1 MIIFVII
8 LWFCFVKA
16 LIINQIYKISLNVL
30 ITGGAGFIGR
40 YLAERLLGNNQITI
54 YDDLSNSSIEK
65 ISFLISKGVKFI
77 KGDVLDFEKL
87 LESSKNFDVIIHLA
101 AKSDVAESVI
111 FPEETIDV
119 NVNGTI
125 NVLKCCAQNKIR
137 KIIFASSAS
146 VYGDSSD
153 IITEKSVTNPLSPY
167 GKSKLDAE
175 TQIRKF
181 AKEFGFCAVIL
192 RLFNVYGKGQNDQYA
207 GVISKFLKNISE
219 NKSLIIYGDGKQ
231 TRDFVSVYDVIRSF
245 ECAISSEYNDT
256 YNIASGK
263 SVSVNELVEMMLKIS
278 GKDMEIIYRKEKAGE
293 IKCSQCNISLA
304 QKLGFSPKIDL
315 EKGLKDLVSHT
326 NFL

>member
-1 MIIFVII
+1 M
-8 LWFCFVKA
+8 
-16 LIINQIYKISLNVL
+16 NVL
-30 ITGGAGFIGR
+30 VTGGAGFIGR
-40 YLAERLLGNNQITI
+40 HLVEYLLDNHQITI
-54 YDDLSNSSIEK
+54 YDNLSNGTMEK
-65 ISFLISKGVKFI
+65 ISFLIGKVKFI
-77 KGDVLDFEKL
+77 KGDVLDFDKL
-87 LESSKNFDVIIHLA
+87 LQSSKNFDVIIHLA

-111 FPEETIDV
+111 FSEDTINV

-153 IITEKSVTNPLSPY
+153 IISEKSVTNPLSPY

-219 NKSLIIYGDGKQ
+219 NKPLIIYGDGKQ

-263 SVSVNELVEMMLKIS
+263 SVSINELAEMMILSSK
-278 GKDMEIIYRKEKAGE
+278 KKLDIIHEEQKKGE
-293 IKCSQCNISLA
+293 IKNSAADVSLA
-304 QKLGFSPKIDL
+304 EKNLGFSAKRILIDEL
-315 EKGLKDLVSHT
+315 SKLC
-326 NFL
+326 

>member
-1 MIIFVII
+1 LV
-8 LWFCFVKA
+8 
-16 LIINQIYKISLNVL
+16 
-30 ITGGAGFIGR
+30 TGGAGFIGR
-40 YLAERLLGNNQITI
+40 HLVEYLLDNHQITI
-54 YDDLSNSSIEK
+54 YDNLSNGTMEK
-65 ISFLISKGVKFI
+65 ISFLIGKVKFI
-77 KGDVLDFEKL
+77 KGDVLDFDKL
-87 LESSKNFDVIIHLA
+87 LQSSKNFDVIIHLA

-111 FPEETIDV
+111 FPEDTINV

-153 IITEKSVTNPLSPY
+153 IISEKSVTNPLSPY

-219 NKSLIIYGDGKQ
+219 NKPLIIYGDGKQ
-231 TRDFVSVYDVIRSF
+231 TRDFVSVYDVIEAF
-245 ECAISSEYNDT
+245 ECAILSNHTNT

-263 SVSVNELVEMMLKIS
+263 SISINELAEIIVSSS
-278 GKDMEIIYRKEKAGE
+278 GKKLDIIHKEEKRGE
-293 IKCSQCNISLA
+293 IKNSAADVSLA
-304 QKLGFSPKIDL
+304 EKNLGFFAKRTLRDELSKL
-315 EKGLKDLVSHT
+315 C
-326 NFL
+326 